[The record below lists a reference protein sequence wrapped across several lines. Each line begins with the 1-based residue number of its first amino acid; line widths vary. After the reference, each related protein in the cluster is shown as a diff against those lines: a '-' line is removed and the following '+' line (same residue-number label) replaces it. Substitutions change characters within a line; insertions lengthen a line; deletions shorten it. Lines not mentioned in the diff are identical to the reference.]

1 MNMEEQG
8 FVKKAFEVIWETV
21 GLPYSETVILYIR
34 KDVLSV
40 SLLANSVTYYSEVFF
55 NYDDEQKI
63 DQKIEKF
70 KEAYAEFEKIQKNG

>member
-1 MNMEEQG
+1 MNMEELG

-21 GLPYSETVILYIR
+21 GLPDSETVILYIR

-40 SLLANSVTYYSEVFF
+40 SLLANSVTYYSEAFF
-55 NYDDEQKI
+55 NYEDEQKI

-70 KEAYAEFEKIQKNG
+70 KEAYAEFEKIQKKG

>member
-1 MNMEEQG
+1 MEELG
-8 FVKKAFEVIWETV
+8 FVKKVFEVIWETV
-21 GLPYSETVILYIR
+21 GLPDSETVILYIR

-40 SLLANSVTYYSEVFF
+40 SLLANSVTYYSEAFF
-55 NYDDEQKI
+55 NYEDEQKI